1 VKAEKG
7 RKNMDKKT
15 LYESC
20 ELEIIIFGKSDI
32 IQTSGGTLDFDGDGG
47 NQGPPDDSWT

>member
-1 VKAEKG
+1 MKAEKG
-7 RKNMDKKT
+7 RKIMDKKT